1 MKNRPIA
8 SDWGCA
14 ELHRERSR
22 EVGSLLPAA
31 ARLVFDII
39 GIVFAFRVFELY
51 GVALQQFAARN
62 GAVLTSP
69 SAGFQAGLR
78 ILEG

>member
-1 MKNRPIA
+1 M
-8 SDWGCA
+8 
-14 ELHRERSR
+14 
-22 EVGSLLPAA
+22 AA
-31 ARLVFDII
+31 TRLIFDII

-78 ILEG
+78 MLSAGG